1 MAPEQA
7 AGEEVGPRSDVFSL
21 GAVLAFAA
29 TGRKPFG
36 TGPPAAVLERVVRVA
51 ADLEDAPAEV
61 RPLIEQCLAKDPLRR
76 PTAAE
81 LLAGVTAAQSAM
93 EPRSE
98 PAPAGAG
105 QPGKPRARGARQH
118 PRRLIAAAAVAVIL
132 GASAGYGLNAVTQHQ
147 RDADRALSQIAAR
160 MAARPAGPVPVP
172 VPKPVPS
179 PPAPR
184 ITHTFTYQQGSQVFF
199 VISYSNPGHNAAGFG
214 FVGVQGSDLRQ
225 QDYLFSNPA
234 DGIVAGNSIAYPLE
248 QGCGTGLEYTNT
260 VKAWIYNK
268 AGVRSKPV
276 IIHLAC
282 RT

>member
-36 TGPPAAVLERVVRVA
+36 TGPPAEVLERVVRVA

-61 RPLIEQCLAKDPLRR
+61 RPLIEQCLVQDPLQR

-93 EPRSE
+93 KPRSE
-98 PAPAGAG
+98 PAPAVAG

-118 PRRLIAAAAVAVIL
+118 PRRLITASAVAVIL
-132 GASAGYGLNAVTQHQ
+132 GASAGYGLNVVTQHQ
-147 RDADRALSQIAAR
+147 RDADRALTQIGAG
-160 MAARPAGPVPVP
+160 MAARPAG
-172 VPKPVPS
+172 PVPS

-184 ITHTFTYQQGSQVFF
+184 ITHAFTYQQGSRVYFD
-199 VISYSNPGHNAAGFG
+199 INYSDPGHNAAGFG
-214 FVGVQGSDLRQ
+214 FVGVQGTALRE

-234 DGIVAGNSIAYPLE
+234 DGIVAGNTIAYPLE
-248 QGCGTGLEYTNT
+248 QGCGTGQEFTST
-260 VKAWIYNK
+260 VEAWIYNK
-268 AGVRSKPV
+268 AGVRSKPA

-282 RT
+282 ST

>member
-36 TGPPAAVLERVVRVA
+36 TGPPAAVLERVVQVA

-61 RPLIEQCLAKDPLRR
+61 RPLIEQCLAKDPLQR

-93 EPRSE
+93 EPRPE
-98 PAPAGAG
+98 PAPAGAD

-118 PRRLIAAAAVAVIL
+118 PRRLITAAAVAVIL

-160 MAARPAGPVPVP
+160 MAARPAGPVP
-172 VPKPVPS
+172 KPAPS

-184 ITHTFTYQQGSQVFF
+184 ITNTFTYPIGSRVFF
-199 VISYSNPGHNAAGFG
+199 EIIYSDPGHNAAGFG
-214 FVGVQGSDLRQ
+214 FVGVQGSDTRE

-234 DGIVAGNSIAYPLE
+234 DGIVAGNTIAYPLD
-248 QGCGTGLEYTNT
+248 QGCGTGLEFTGT